1 MVSDQDQFSKKEEK
15 PMLKAEPKETSQ
27 PLRNFSAGMGRW
39 MAIFGEAFRQPVSP
53 EQIGIYKAALESELT
68 LDQLEETC
76 QRALKNCRFFPTIAD
91 LLAWVRRDQAQ
102 AEEAVDKLHADRAWD
117 SLMAH
122 IDRWGAD
129 RMPLVCGRRET
140 GEIIFE
146 HAEPLLPEIE
156 WAVRQCGGY
165 YKVATATTE
174 NVHFI
179 RKEFLAHFLRYRET
193 GALAAPSREE
203 ARRLLAGL
211 QEKAKQL
218 RANKKAKG
226 DALPKIPEEVTVR

>member
-1 MVSDQDQFSKKEEK
+1 
-15 PMLKAEPKETSQ
+15 MLQPEPKKTSR
-27 PLRNFSAGMGRW
+27 PLENFSAGMGRW

-68 LDQLEETC
+68 VEQLEETC
-76 QRALKNCRFFPTIAD
+76 QRALKGCRFFPSIAD
-91 LLAWVRRDQAQ
+91 LLSGVHRDQAQ
-102 AEEAVDKLHADRAWD
+102 AEEAVDKLHAERAWD
-117 SLMAH
+117 SLMAYVG
-122 IDRWGAD
+122 RWGAD
-129 RMPLVCGRRET
+129 LTPSVCGRRET

-146 HAEPLLPEIE
+146 YAEPLLPEIE

-165 YKVATATTE
+165 YRVATATTE
-174 NVHFI
+174 NIHFI

-218 RANKKAKG
+218 QADKKARG
-226 DALPKIPEEVTVR
+226 DVHPEIPQEATVK

>member
-1 MVSDQDQFSKKEEK
+1 
-15 PMLKAEPKETSQ
+15 
-27 PLRNFSAGMGRW
+27 
-39 MAIFGEAFRQPVSP
+39 MAIFGEAYRQPVGA
-53 EQIGIYKAALESELT
+53 EQIAIYKAALENGLT
-68 LDQLEETC
+68 LEQLEAAC
-76 QRALKNCRFFPTIAD
+76 QRALKTCRFFPTIAD
-91 LLAWVRRDQAQ
+91 LLSCVHRDQAQ
-102 AEEAVDKLHADRAWD
+102 AEQAVDKLHAERAWD

-129 RMPLVCGRRET
+129 RTPLVCGRRET

-146 HAEPLLPEIE
+146 YAEPLLPEIE

-179 RKEFLAHFLRYRET
+179 RKEFLAQFVRYRET
-193 GALAAPSREE
+193 AALAAPSREE
-203 ARRLLAGL
+203 ARQLLAGL

-218 RANKKAKG
+218 QDGKKARG
-226 DALPKIPEEVTVR
+226 DAPLEIPEEVTVK